1 VKRIRLLLVEDHEL
15 MSQGLRVLLEPE
27 HKIVGIVRD
36 GTLVLAG
43 VREHQPD
50 VVLLDLDLP
59 HQDSSGIL
67 AELVAMQPTLPVVVV
82 TMHVEPI
89 VADYALR
96 LGAHGFVSK
105 ASSIE
110 ELRLAIREA
119 MQGQR
124 FRSDDRS
131 RSG

>member
-1 VKRIRLLLVEDHEL
+1 MLLVEDHEL

-27 HKIVGIVRD
+27 HTIVGVVRD
-36 GTLVLAG
+36 GAQVLAG

-59 HQDSSGIL
+59 DQSSSEIL
-67 AELVAMQPTLPVVVV
+67 AELVETHPALPVVVV

-89 VADYALR
+89 VADHTLR
-96 LGAHGFVSK
+96 LGARGFVSK
-105 ASSIE
+105 ASSVE

-119 MQGQR
+119 MEGRR
-124 FRSDDRS
+124 FRSDRRS

>member
-27 HKIVGIVRD
+27 HRIVGVVSD
-36 GTLVLAG
+36 GALVLAG
-43 VREHQPD
+43 VREQQPD
-50 VVLLDLDLP
+50 GVLLDLALP
-59 HQDSSGIL
+59 HQSSSEIL
-67 AELVAMQPTLPVVVV
+67 AELIEAHPALPVVVV

-89 VADYALR
+89 VADHALR

-110 ELRLAIREA
+110 ELRLAISEA
-119 MQGQR
+119 MQGRR
-124 FRSDDRS
+124 FRSDQRS